1 QYPPYPN
8 RQYAYHGPMH
18 RPMPQRSMPQRP
30 MPMPHYEQAESSF
43 VPKAP
48 SMWLWLSIPVTILF
62 GGSVFGIVAI
72 ILGIISRKKYKA
84 GAYGTAIKL
93 SRACEWLLMIGIT
106 LGFAIIPFSM
116 FV

>member
-1 QYPPYPN
+1 
-8 RQYAYHGPMH
+8 
-18 RPMPQRSMPQRP
+18 MPQRP